1 MRQYKQSQYNYHIKV
16 GDRVVL
22 HNFLTKALI
31 ETSPVYYDRLNRI
44 IAHPNSQRSM
54 DHELFLLLRSQG
66 FIVPSHLDEIDVIE
80 YRYYSSMF
88 GEGAN
93 QLTLV
98 IFQRCGA
105 IFVVPIALKLDEKNS
120 WMIKQSNN
128 SSSSLIT
135 NFKTQSAYMSIGL
148 AENLC
153 FAKPQ

>member
-66 FIVPSHLDEIDVIE
+66 FIVPSNVDEIDVIKYLYNRFSLGKE
-80 YRYYSSMF
+80 
-88 GEGAN
+88 
-93 QLTLV
+93 
-98 IFQRCGA
+98 
-105 IFVVPIALKLDEKNS
+105 PIN
-120 WMIKQSNN
+120 
-128 SSSSLIT
+128 
-135 NFKTQSAYMSIGL
+135 
-148 AENLC
+148 
-153 FAKPQ
+153 